1 MPVSGAAGTHR
12 QGVNRAFSFKQSIK
26 IFERDFVI
34 ELVERPAVKAPTA
47 LSAEDS
53 ANVQALVHRLAKPR
67 LDPSEDRSTVRT
79 AVWNPVSSVRIRAV
93 ESVVI
98 LAIMAYFASAAL
110 PALGLI

>member
-1 MPVSGAAGTHR
+1 
-12 QGVNRAFSFKQSIK
+12 
-26 IFERDFVI
+26 VI

-47 LSAEDS
+47 LSAQES
-53 ANVQALVHRLAKPR
+53 AQVQALVQRLAKPR
-67 LDPSEDRSTVRT
+67 VDHDQHHGMAAT
-79 AVWNPVSSVRIRAV
+79 AVWNPVSSVRVRAV